1 MTTETNSATHPFA
14 AAWGALGVI
23 GVCGFAIWRLTPIV
37 LAALEL
43 GLSPLQW
50 FLICANVILMAWLE
64 GYRGFQVKF
73 SPRVAARAL
82 YLYRMPTPLWM
93 RLLAP
98 VFCFGYFHASL
109 RAKRVAWY
117 GTLAIVGLI
126 LLIHQFDQPW
136 RGIVDAGVVVG
147 LSWGVATLIASSA
160 ATFRAG
166 DYLASPEVPGAII
179 VDPAKSSA
187 A

>member
-1 MTTETNSATHPFA
+1 
-14 AAWGALGVI
+14 
-23 GVCGFAIWRLTPIV
+23 
-37 LAALEL
+37 
-43 GLSPLQW
+43 
-50 FLICANVILMAWLE
+50 
-64 GYRGFQVKF
+64 
-73 SPRVAARAL
+73 
-82 YLYRMPTPLWM
+82 M

-98 VFCFGYFHASL
+98 VFCFGYFYASL